1 MDIKSVNGK
10 IHIINKGYSRIASQA
25 FGLGHDEEVTVDTRR
40 LPERVLNDLQFF
52 YESGNIDVEVVGE
65 GKTEKGI
72 ANTENVRTANG
83 KEHTVFKPSDKAINV
98 QEIDT
103 SGKSVQVGFGKI
115 DAVELLEKHWKT
127 LEKEVAKINNIDN
140 LKLVLATAV
149 ELDMQGNKKY
159 EIVKERIEE
168 LI

>member
-1 MDIKSVNGK
+1 MDIKSVKGI
-10 IHIINKGYSRIASQA
+10 IHIKNKGFSRIASQA

-40 LPERVLNDLQFF
+40 LPERVVNDLQFF
-52 YESGNIDVEVVGE
+52 YENGNIDVEVVGE
-65 GKTEKGI
+65 EKSKKGI
-72 ANTENVRTANG
+72 ANTENVKTANG

-98 QEIDT
+98 QEIDM
-103 SGKSVQVGFGKI
+103 SGKSVQVGFAKI

-127 LEKEVAKINNIDN
+127 LEKEVAKIDNVDN

-149 ELDMQGNKKY
+149 ELDMEGNKKY
-159 EIVKERIEE
+159 DIVKERIEQ

>member
-10 IHIINKGYSRIASQA
+10 IHIVNKGYSRIVSQA
-25 FGLGHDEEVTVDTRR
+25 FGLGHDEEVTLDTRR
-40 LPERVLNDLQFF
+40 TPERVLNDLQYFF
-52 YESGNIDVEVVGE
+52 DGGYIDVEVVE
-65 GKTEKGI
+65 DNKVDGKI
-72 ANTENVRTANG
+72 ANTENIKTVNG

-127 LEKEVAKINNIDN
+127 LEKEVAKINNIDS

-159 EIVKERIEE
+159 EIVKERIDE